1 MPEFWMPHWC
11 WWLHALWFDLE
22 YGSEPETIF
31 LWLSTGTQATCQEGR
46 WWLNSDFGFLG
57 SSLKGRERKLCS
69 LCQGFLVSGAT
80 LQQCVLELHRSVA
93 ATVLVAQSCPT
104 LCDPMD
110 CSPPGSSIHWVG
122 CHFLLQ
128 GNIPTRGLNPGL
140 RHCGQTLYRLS
151 HQVCGL
157 FISSL
162 VLDYN
167 STSSS
172 ARWFTKC

>member
-57 SSLKGRERKLCS
+57 SSLKGLERKLCS

-104 LCDPMD
+104 LCDPIV
-110 CSPPGSSIHWVG
+110 CSPPGSSAHGILQIRILEWVTMPSSRG
-122 CHFLLQ
+122 SSRPRDQTQVFCIAGGFFT
-128 GNIPTRGLNPGL
+128 IWARARKTRKQILP
-140 RHCGQTLYRLS
+140 
-151 HQVCGL
+151 
-157 FISSL
+157 
-162 VLDYN
+162 
-167 STSSS
+167 
-172 ARWFTKC
+172 